1 MLARLWITLAMLGH
15 KPAGYPGVIHR
26 FLKDLVGAKI
36 FSHTGAMNNTHWY
49 SEHQPYPLPT
59 APAHPTQPIGVR
71 PPHETNKLNPY
82 GLTALVMV
90 LLMICIGFI
99 NLIFFNWELRIVLPT
114 GFTWLGA
121 MGFGIGALFMKN
133 REKNNRDH
141 RPHSG
146 RARYS
151 FCSPDRL
158 PGGHFHHVGEW
169 RLRLEDELAA
179 PLLIPGYDLLFSG
192 HQPGVVWAG

>member
-1 MLARLWITLAMLGH
+1 MLGH
-15 KPAGYPGVIHR
+15 KLAGRPGVIHR

-36 FSHTGAMNNTHWY
+36 FSHTGAMNNAHWH

-59 APAHPTQPIGVR
+59 APAHLAQPTGVR

-90 LLMICIGFI
+90 LLMICIGFV
-99 NLIFFNWELRIVLPT
+99 NLIFFNWELSIVLPT

-133 REKNNRDH
+133 REKITAIIALILGVLVIV
-141 RPHSG
+141 S
-146 RARYS
+146 
-151 FCSPDRL
+151 
-158 PGGHFHHVGEW
+158 V
-169 RLRLEDELAA
+169 
-179 PLLIPGYDLLFSG
+179 PLLAFLAITFIMWVSG
-192 HQPGVVWAG
+192 AFA